1 MSVVEYVA
9 QKAVYT
15 DRAGSKCHK
24 VSTNRQPS
32 PTRYIC
38 LTLSQDDTSAEF
50 MRKVALKH
58 MLFVTRL
65 ERALISYLVKE
76 FECCLFTLKPDWSLA
91 DSI

>member
-1 MSVVEYVA
+1 MWHKRQSTLIVRVA
-9 QKAVYT
+9 SATKYPLTAN
-15 DRAGSKCHK
+15 S
-24 VSTNRQPS
+24 S

-91 DSI
+91 DSF